1 MWFAFVTG
9 NGEKP
14 PSDAAANRSMLDL
27 QHLKTFMAVVTTMS
41 FSRAADELQYSQS
54 SVTHHI
60 KSLERDLGVRL
71 LERFRFAKTIALT
84 DAGSQVYQYAARLLA
99 LAEEAEAAVQPKRKR
114 SGRRRL
120 NQSFKSQSPYAGAP
134 R

>member
-1 MWFAFVTG
+1 
-9 NGEKP
+9 
-14 PSDAAANRSMLDL
+14 MLDL

-99 LAEEAEAAVQPKRKR
+99 LAEEAEEAVQPKRKR
-114 SGRRRL
+114 TGRRR
-120 NQSFKSQSPYAGAP
+120 P
-134 R
+134 